1 MFTIECNSGK
11 DIRNYS
17 FFPNEDEILL
27 PAATQFKV
35 VGCLD
40 QGPTLRVIQLKEIES
55 SIPLIQPVALV
66 AHLNAA
72 SSSNKSSSIASRF
85 GIDGT
90 RDNPTVIFTNSID
103 DHIHDQL
110 YALIENSSHFSHE
123 EEILFSIGTIFR
135 IENVEPMNDTVWSI
149 ELKLYNRHNLELK
162 QLMISFE
169 EEIGKTSTL
178 FDLGNIFFYMGD
190 NDRAEKYNR
199 ILLEQLPPN
208 DDFMLI
214 VYTNIGDTYL
224 NRGNYHITSEYYE
237 PALSIAL
244 NLESDFQIALAY
256 VYDSIGLLND

>member
-1 MFTIECNSGK
+1 MNT
-11 DIRNYS
+11 
-17 FFPNEDEILL
+17 FFS
-27 PAATQFKV
+27 T
-35 VGCLD
+35 
-40 QGPTLRVIQLKEIES
+40 S
-55 SIPLIQPVALV
+55 
-66 AHLNAA
+66 
-72 SSSNKSSSIASRF
+72 KSSSIASRF

-135 IENVEPMNDTVWSI
+135 IENVEPMNDTIWSI

-169 EEIGKTSTL
+169 EEISKTSTL

-237 PALSIAL
+237 PALSI
-244 NLESDFQIALAY
+244 
-256 VYDSIGLLND
+256 